1 MKNKGKRRR
10 RCKNNPLE
18 KRFAEE
24 WEQINLKDS
33 NGTLNYLLSETINY
47 PLGRV
52 SERDRMVAATVIQW
66 LGSPVGQQFIAR
78 TKTKTYGL
86 VTCSRS
92 NCYCPDGCNHKFP
105 HKPSSIETD
114 SKGHGVLC
122 SEESAECGYRVDNPM
137 CICR

>member
-78 TKTKTYGL
+78 TKTYGL
-86 VTCSRS
+86 VTCSES
-92 NCYCPDGCNHKFP
+92 NCYCPDGCSHKFP
-105 HKPSSIETD
+105 HKPSFLRNNGE
-114 SKGHGVLC
+114 GHGALC
-122 SEESAECGYRVDNPM
+122 SEESAECGYRVDNPH